1 MKKLTQLL
9 FSVVCIGTL
18 VLGACGG
25 KTTSEST
32 SESASEPTSE
42 STSESVS
49 ESESPS
55 ESESET
61 HVHSWK
67 TTWSSDGT
75 NHWHDCEG
83 CDEKKDVATHVF
95 DDAHD
100 NICDICEYEREIA
113 EDHAPSMDW
122 SSDED
127 FHWHSCMHEGCDIVY
142 DLNPHQMQ
150 SIWSYDET
158 GHWHECSTCGYL
170 KDFEVHVYDDEFD
183 ATCNTCGFERTP
195 AHAHNWATEWSS
207 DENNHWHAC
216 SGCDEKNDLGT
227 HVFDDD
233 HDTTCNTCGY
243 VRDIGDHAP
252 VSAWSYDGKLKHHH
266 WHACAHPGCEYKFD
280 YGEHQCHP
288 WGTCTVCDKS
298 VAQMYDIEKST
309 QRADMNFGYLEAG
322 TYYFWVSDLS
332 PSYDYLLNFP
342 WDADIYCY
350 YYATSSAT
358 ELSSEQYTGDYE
370 IGSIFPLPRVCTG
383 HTDLFFKFTI
393 ENSINFSNVYVYT
406 LDV

>member
-32 SESASEPTSE
+32 SESASEP
-42 STSESVS
+42 TSESVS

-83 CDEKKDVATHVF
+83 CDEKKDVAAHVF
-95 DDAHD
+95 NDAHD
-100 NICDICEYEREIA
+100 NVCDICGYEREIA
-113 EDHAPSMDW
+113 EDHTPSVDW
-122 SSDED
+122 SSDEE

-142 DLNPHQMQ
+142 DRNPHQIQ
-150 SIWSYDET
+150 SVWSYDET

-170 KDFEVHVYDDEFD
+170 KGFEVHIYDDEFD

-195 AHAHNWATEWSS
+195 AHAHNWASEWSS

-243 VRDIGDHAP
+243 VRDIGDHTP
-252 VSAWSYDGKLKHHH
+252 KSAWSHDKLHH
-266 WHACAHPGCEYKFD
+266 WHACNHPNCESKFD
-280 YGEHQCHP
+280 YGEHNCRKT
-288 WGTCTVCDKS
+288 GTCVVCEINIADDFTLDTSTES
-298 VAQMYDIEKST
+298 VVINYGHLD
-309 QRADMNFGYLEAG
+309 AG
-322 TYYFWVSDLS
+322 TYFFRVAEFRNE
-332 PSYDYLLNFP
+332 YDYYLRFP
-342 WDADIYCY
+342 YDALVKCH
-350 YYATSSAT
+350 YYATEDAT
-358 ELSSEQYTGDYE
+358 EFSTKSYNCSWAAGTTVQ
-370 IGSIFPLPRVCTG
+370 LPRSVSF
-383 HTDLFFKFTI
+383 HTTFVFEFTI
-393 ENSINFSNVYVYT
+393 G
-406 LDV
+406 DVPGRNYDGIQIWVPGFGS